1 MELALRALMPDDAGA
16 ARAFVSG
23 HFAATRYEA
32 RALEVLDAALRF
44 DDPEYMAL
52 LALDDADDG
61 IAGIAGMVLF
71 GTVVGARAVVKVH
84 TLAANDPAPAVALLD
99 AVRSACEHSGE
110 RLIVCELPDDVPF
123 VLASGALESAGYA
136 DEGSVAD
143 FVADGIALKLMV
155 RRL

>member
-1 MELALRALMPDDAGA
+1 MELALRALMPDDAGS

-23 HFAATRYEA
+23 QFAATRYEA

-52 LALDDADDG
+52 LALGEADD
-61 IAGIAGMVLF
+61 GIAGMVLF
-71 GTVVGARAVVKVH
+71 GAMAGARAVVKVH
-84 TLAANDPAPAVALLD
+84 TLAASNPAPAVALLD

-123 VLASGALESAGYA
+123 VVASIALESAGYA
-136 DEGSVAD
+136 PEGRVAD